1 MMKSIF
7 KIKFGTQCML
17 ALALGVLFGIVSSSQ
32 LLEYFAP
39 IGDLYLKLLKLTI
52 VPLTFSTIVA
62 SFAQYEN
69 FALMKRLILNTL
81 MWFLI
86 TAIFASSIGIA
97 VASLTNVGSTLSVT
111 LGNNQQ
117 LNSMPSILSTFMDM
131 VPTNII
137 GQIAAGKVIPVII
150 FAIFFGLAL
159 SATGSKGKLVGQ
171 FFSEFSQVMFKIT
184 RAIIKLSPIGIFVLM
199 AQVSNKYGLSSLLPL
214 IEFILVMYLACLLQ
228 LVVYFI
234 LIMLVAKMS
243 PLTFLRGFFPAMA
256 TAFSTSS
263 SMGTLPVTMERLVDY
278 LKIREDIVGFVAPLG
293 ANMKMDACGAIFPA
307 VVSILTAHLFHID
320 LGLQQYVLIFM
331 LSTVA
336 AFCTVG
342 MPGTA
347 LMSATFV
354 LIGLGLPLQGLAIVL
369 GIDRI
374 IDMMRT
380 LTNVTGTATCAILV
394 NKTVTHPPVVNN

>member
-1 MMKSIF
+1 MQAMF

-17 ALALGVLFGIVSSSQ
+17 ALVLGVLFGIVASSQ
-32 LLEYFAP
+32 WLDYLAP
-39 IGDLYLKLLKLTI
+39 IASVYLKLLKLTI
-52 VPLTFSTIVA
+52 IPLTFSTIVA

-69 FALMKRLILNTL
+69 FALMKRLILHTL
-81 MWFLI
+81 GWFLL
-86 TAIFASSIGIA
+86 TALFASSIGIII
-97 VASLTNVGSTLSVT
+97 ASIFHLGANLS
-111 LGNNQQ
+111 LNSPHQY
-117 LNSMPSILSTFMDM
+117 LANSMPSVLNTFMDM

-137 GQIAAGKVIPVII
+137 GQIAEGKVIPVIL

-159 SATGSKGKLVGQ
+159 SATGANAKLVGQ

-184 RAIIKLSPIGIFVLM
+184 RVIIRLSPIGIFVLM

-214 IEFILVMYLACLLQ
+214 IEFILAIYLACILQ
-228 LVVYFI
+228 LFVY
-234 LIMLVAKMS
+234 LVLLMLVARLS
-243 PLTFLRGFFPAMA
+243 PIKFIRGFFPAMA

-263 SMGTLPVTMERLVDY
+263 SMGTLPVTMECLIDN
-278 LKIREDIVGFVAPLG
+278 LKIRCNIVGFVAPLG

-307 VVSILTAHLFHID
+307 MVSILTAHLFHID
-320 LGLQQYVLIFM
+320 LGLQQYILIFV
-331 LSTVA
+331 LATIA

-354 LIGLGLPLQGLAIVL
+354 LVGLGLPLEGLAIVL

-374 IDMMRT
+374 VDMMRT
-380 LTNVTGTATCAILV
+380 VTNVTGTATCSILV
-394 NKTVTHPPVVNN
+394 NKTVADYQHVSQ